1 MWESHKAKQID
12 KPKEHLEIQVEN
24 ELEVVPQNKSQK
36 PRRTQSSKSSTKR
49 ERVMKKPHER
59 LRRVEQTIID
69 QEAIQEL
76 KDIDNYDDI
85 QDEINILDIQDGI
98 IITKDDRFLKF

>member
-1 MWESHKAKQID
+1 MSRRRRTSVGIPQVKQID

-36 PRRTQSSKSSTKR
+36 PRRAQSSKSSTKR

-59 LRRVEQTIID
+59 CGFFPMLRAR
-69 QEAIQEL
+69 
-76 KDIDNYDDI
+76 
-85 QDEINILDIQDGI
+85 
-98 IITKDDRFLKF
+98 